1 MEPIELRG
9 ESGSVW
15 QLHYPLRSLLWFE
28 EETGVSFQKSLNQL
42 GENDFS
48 LKDTLTLVAAGLRH
62 KIKGADVEIAEE
74 VIEDVGYGPTLEAV
88 AKALQRSTIM
98 KGTREQDGVAES
110 KNVKTSG
117 TGTKRGG
124 KQRASA

>member
-28 EETGVSFQKSLNQL
+28 EQTGVSFQKSLNRL

-48 LKDTLTLVAAGLRH
+48 LGDTMVLVAAGLRH
-62 KIKGADVEIAEE
+62 KIKNADIDLAEE
-74 VIEDVGYGPTLEAV
+74 VIEDAGYGPTLEAV

-98 KGTREQDGVAES
+98 KGTKDQDGVAEV
-110 KNVKTSG
+110 KNGGTSG

-124 KQRASA
+124 KRRGSD